1 MKIKLIKSLS
11 LKKNYSG
18 KSLRGTDKLT
28 DSFRTLSTKYVNLL
42 IPVELTKL

>member
-11 LKKNYSG
+11 LKKNCSG
-18 KSLRGTDKLT
+18 KSLLETDKLT
-28 DSFRTLSTKYVNLL
+28 DSLRMLSTKYVNLL